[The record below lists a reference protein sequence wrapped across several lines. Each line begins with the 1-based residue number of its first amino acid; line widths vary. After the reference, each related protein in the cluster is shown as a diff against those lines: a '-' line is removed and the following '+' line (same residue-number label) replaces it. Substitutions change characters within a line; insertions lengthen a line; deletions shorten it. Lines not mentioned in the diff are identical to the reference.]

1 MALKSK
7 LPELHLKYALH
18 LEDEGK
24 YQEAEDQFAK
34 AGKGKE
40 AVLMYV
46 HQQDWD
52 NAQRVAELYSPESV
66 SDVLVGQVREVGG
79 EGGKTWNGARVST
92 ILLQCTLDNYS
103 LQGDFKMRLMF
114 CM

>member
-79 EGGKTWNGARVST
+79 RGGRDVERGWSIHHLVAVHAG
-92 ILLQCTLDNYS
+92 
-103 LQGDFKMRLMF
+103 
-114 CM
+114 

>member
-24 YQEAEDQFAK
+24 YQEAEEQFAK

-46 HQQDWD
+46 HQQDWE

-66 SDVLVGQVREVGG
+66 SDVLVGQVRFFIFYFFWRGWGG
-79 EGGKTWNGARVST
+79 GGGREGHGMGAKLPT
-92 ILLQCTLDNYS
+92 IVTIVHT
-103 LQGDFKMRLMF
+103 G
-114 CM
+114 

>member
-1 MALKSK
+1 MSLKSK

-24 YQEAEDQFAK
+24 YQEAEDQFVK

-66 SDVLVGQVREVGG
+66 SDVLVGQVRSRGWRGV
-79 EGGKTWNGARVST
+79 THS
-92 ILLQCTLDNYS
+92 LDH
-103 LQGDFKMRLMF
+103 MF
-114 CM
+114 GSSPG